1 MAEFT
6 ATWPWLRSSIL
17 QPQVLALITASAP
30 KPVTTISHVR
40 TAHYAAYKVG
50 LEDQSSWLV
59 RVGVIQ
65 STDSAEP
72 DNSGFLGVSTF
83 PPTGQ
88 EREAVISQGYASA
101 GAAVIPIEA
110 YLADEGFD
118 VTWTSFKTGDEVLFT
133 AAQWHKALTSLQAY
147 KPDFALPTF
156 TNRAKT
162 FARLGAF
169 PATEAADLRAQYDEA
184 LEHLFSVA
192 TQWSVVHGDAHAG
205 NALSVQNELLLFDFD
220 TACWAPSVWDLSHL
234 ITRAGTGLNAGYA
247 KDELVKLFPFTIE
260 EIEAT
265 EALRRIA
272 SGVAR
277 KHNAEYGA

>member
-1 MAEFT
+1 MTEFT

-17 QPQVLALITASAP
+17 QPEVLDLITASAP

-40 TAHYAAYKVG
+40 TAHYAAYKVD

-65 STDSAEP
+65 PTDSVEP
-72 DNSGFLGVSTF
+72 DNNGFLGVSTF
-83 PPTGQ
+83 SPSGQ
-88 EREAVISQGYASA
+88 EREVTISQGYASA

-110 YLADEGFD
+110 YLVDAGFD

-133 AAQWHKALTSLQAY
+133 ATQWHKAITSLQAY
-147 KPDFALPTF
+147 KPDFVLPTF

-162 FARLGAF
+162 FARLEAF
-169 PATEAADLRAQYDEA
+169 PATEAANLRAQYDEA
-184 LEHLFSVA
+184 LERLFSIA
-192 TQWSVVHGDAHAG
+192 TQWSVAHGDAHAG
-205 NALSVQNELLLFDFD
+205 NALSVQGELLLFDFD

-234 ITRAGTGLNAGYA
+234 LTRAGTGLNAGYTR
-247 KDELVKLFPFTIE
+247 DEVVKLFPFTIE
-260 EIEAT
+260 EVEAT

-277 KHNAEYGA
+277 KHNAEYGV